1 MEITRKIN
9 SKSKKHIFFYK
20 NRKISNKK
28 TLDRIHSLKI
38 PPAYRNVKI
47 SNNPNSKVQAIG
59 TDSKKRKQYLYN
71 KKHTEKQ
78 TKLKFSDLV
87 YFGKKI
93 KKIRKDINKNIKKCH
108 SNKKL
113 VSDKDCIIS
122 IVLYLIDKCN
132 FRVGCDKYKTL
143 YNSYGATTLNSSHF
157 KFDKNKTTIEFVG
170 KKGVTNKTSIK
181 NPVMCNLLQFICV
194 KNKGE
199 FVFYYNNNNDKIKI
213 TEKHINNY
221 LKKYHKS
228 LSVKMFR
235 TWSAN
240 HILLKELLKL
250 DIPNTPE
257 EAKKNV
263 NMSIKKASINMHHS
277 ASVSKNS
284 YMNNEIIDLYTQPNS
299 NKFVRLIEFFRKT
312 NGELPDITRLLN
324 LILKQIN

>member
-9 SKSKKHIFFYK
+9 TKSKKHIFFYK

-28 TLDRIHSLKI
+28 TLNRIETLKI
-38 PPAYRNVKI
+38 PPAYRNVII
-47 SNNPNSKVQAIG
+47 SNNPNSKIQAIG

-78 TKLKFSDLV
+78 KKLKFSDLV

-93 KKIRKDINKNIKKCH
+93 KRIRKDINKNIKKCYK
-108 SNKKL
+108 NKKYL
-113 VSDKDCIIS
+113 DNKECIIS

-157 KFDKNKTTIEFVG
+157 KFNKNKTIIEFVG
-170 KKGVTNKTSIK
+170 KKGIINKTSIK
-181 NPVMCNLLQFICV
+181 KPDICKLLKFICS

-199 FVFYYNNNNDKIKI
+199 FIFYYYNNKDKIKV

-221 LKKYHKS
+221 LKKYHSS

-240 HILLKELLKL
+240 YILLKELLVL
-250 DIPNTPE
+250 DIPKTSE

-263 NMSIKKASINMHHS
+263 IWQIKKQPKNINIS
-277 ASVSKNS
+277 LLFSKIGN
-284 YMNNEIIDLYTQPNS
+284 MINE
-299 NKFVRLIEFFRKT
+299 
-312 NGELPDITRLLN
+312 
-324 LILKQIN
+324 